1 MNKAFRKDGEVKQ
14 EVLGPGSPTQQ
25 FIREQKRMER
35 QKKSDIEK
43 GGSLMTNE
51 SKKESMLQKHSKT
64 HSERVTIMQFLEWL
78 GIKEIDLCY
87 IPEQYKDNFNP
98 RYCPISK
105 TKDALLDQ
113 YFEID
118 AAQLEKERRE
128 LIASIQTVNKVA
140 KGDGRH

>member
-1 MNKAFRKDGEVKQ
+1 MA
-14 EVLGPGSPTQQ
+14 
-25 FIREQKRMER
+25 
-35 QKKSDIEK
+35 
-43 GGSLMTNE
+43 NE
-51 SKKESMLQKHSKT
+51 SKKETMLEKHSKT
-64 HSERVTIMQFLEWL
+64 HSERVALMQFLEWL
-78 GIKEIDLCY
+78 GVKEIDLCY

-140 KGDGRH
+140 KGDGSH